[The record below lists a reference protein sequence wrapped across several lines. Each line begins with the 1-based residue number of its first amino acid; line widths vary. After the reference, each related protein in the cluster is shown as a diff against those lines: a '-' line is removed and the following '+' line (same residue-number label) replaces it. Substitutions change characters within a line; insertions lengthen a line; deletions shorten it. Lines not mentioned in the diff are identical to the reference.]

1 VLLLLLFL
9 LLLRF
14 DFDYERLF
22 KRLDSDNVNFLR
34 GNMDFE
40 RSKIPAS
47 ECLQ

>member
-1 VLLLLLFL
+1 MKATKALLPPLLLLL

-34 GNMDFE
+34 GNMDF
-40 RSKIPAS
+40 
-47 ECLQ
+47 